1 MHYVSTRNGDV
12 RADFREVVLSGP
24 AADGGLYV
32 PAHLPVISP
41 EEIASWSWLPFD
53 ELVWRVIAP
62 FVGDAIDD
70 QALRALLSDS
80 YKAFSHRAITPLQ
93 QIGHNEWI
101 LQLFHGPTHTSKDFA
116 AQLQAR
122 LVSHFLER
130 SGEAALV
137 VGATNGDTGIAAIE
151 AFASRPK
158 VRLAILYPRN
168 EIPPDRLAALQAG
181 DPASVQL
188 IPVDGSF
195 DDCQT
200 LVARL
205 FRAWPLEGLIP
216 VCFNSTNWVGVLAQI
231 VFYFHAALQLGGG
244 TRPVGFSVPAASFA
258 EIYAGFIAQKMGLPI
273 NQVIVSTNSNDA
285 LHRFLHRNRYAPHA
299 SQRTLSPA
307 MDFSLYSNLERFIW
321 ELYGR
326 SGSSVASLM
335 AQFEACGELSI
346 GNAQWLQARV
356 LFDSYAVDEAEVR
369 REVIKLRTQAAA
381 LVDPHTAVGALA
393 GRMHRRSLGAPMVT
407 LGQIAP
413 AKSAALLAQL
423 GVWEGERAPQPV
435 VQDGPPALC
444 RGDLDGLCK
453 ALLAAQSRPA

>member
-1 MHYVSTRNGDV
+1 MHYVSTRNGAV

-32 PAHLPVISP
+32 PAWLPQISA

-62 FVGDAIDD
+62 FVGDAVDERT
-70 QALRALLSDS
+70 LRSLLSDS
-80 YKAFSHRAITPLQ
+80 YRGFSHRAVTPLQ

-101 LQLFHGPTHTSKDFA
+101 LQLFHGPTRTSKDFA

-122 LVSHFLER
+122 LMRHFLTDSQEQ
-130 SGEAALV
+130 ALV
-137 VGATNGDTGIAAIE
+137 VGATNGDTGVAAVE
-151 AFASRPK
+151 AFAGCPNLS
-158 VRLAILYPRN
+158 LAILYPRDQV
-168 EIPPDRLAALQAG
+168 PADRLAALLAA
-181 DPASVQL
+181 DPERVRLLA
-188 IPVDGSF
+188 VDGSF

-205 FRAWPLEGLIP
+205 FRAWPLEG
-216 VCFNSTNWVGVLAQI
+216 VTAACFNSSNWVGVLAQI

-258 EIYAGFIAQKMGLPI
+258 EIYAGFVAQKMGLPI

-299 SQRTLSPA
+299 SQRTLAPG

-326 SGSSVASLM
+326 DGESVRALM
-335 AQFEACGELSI
+335 EHFEACGDLSI
-346 GNAQWLQARV
+346 GNPQWLQARV
-356 LFDSYAVDEAEVR
+356 LFDSYAVDEAQVQ
-369 REVIKLRTQAAA
+369 REVVRLLEESATV
-381 LVDPHTAVGALA
+381 VDPQAAVGALA
-393 GRMHRRSLGAPMVT
+393 GRLHRRSLGAPMVT

-413 AKSAALLAQL
+413 EKSAVLLAQPTS
-423 GVWEGERAPQPV
+423 EPV
-435 VQDGPPALC
+435 RPAL
-444 RGDLDGLCK
+444 RRDDLDGLCQ
-453 ALLAAQSRPA
+453 ALLA

>member
-1 MHYVSTRNGDV
+1 MHYVSTRNGAV

-32 PAHLPVISP
+32 PAWLPQISP

-62 FVGDAIDD
+62 FVGDAVDERT
-70 QALRALLSDS
+70 LRALLSDS
-80 YKAFSHRAITPLQ
+80 YRGFSHRAITPLQ

-101 LQLFHGPTHTSKDFA
+101 LQLFHGPTRTSKDFA

-122 LVSHFLER
+122 LMRHFLADSQEP
-130 SGEAALV
+130 ALV
-137 VGATNGDTGIAAIE
+137 VGATNGDTGVAAIE
-151 AFASRPK
+151 AFATCPNL
-158 VRLAILYPRN
+158 RLAILYPRDQV
-168 EIPPDRLAALQAG
+168 PADRLAAMQAA
-181 DPASVQL
+181 DPERVQL
-188 IPVDGSF
+188 LAVDGSF

-205 FRAWPLEGLIP
+205 FRAWPLEG
-216 VCFNSTNWVGVLAQI
+216 VTAACFNSSNWVGVLAQI

-258 EIYAGFIAQKMGLPI
+258 EIYAGFVAQKMGLPI

-285 LHRFLHRNRYAPHA
+285 LHRFLHRNRYAAHA
-299 SQRTLSPA
+299 SQRTLAPG

-326 SGSSVASLM
+326 DGESVRTLM
-335 AQFEACGELSI
+335 EHFEACGELSI
-346 GNAQWLQARV
+346 GNPQWLQARV

-369 REVIKLRTQAAA
+369 REVVRLREESATV
-381 LVDPHTAVGALA
+381 VDPQAAVGALA

-413 AKSAALLAQL
+413 EKSAVLSAQPTRDPL
-423 GVWEGERAPQPV
+423 PSTLRR
-435 VQDGPPALC
+435 D
-444 RGDLDGLCK
+444 DLDGLCQV
-453 ALLAAQSRPA
+453 LLAAQSRSA

>member
-32 PAHLPVISP
+32 PAYLPVISP

-62 FVGDAIDD
+62 FVGDALDE
-70 QALRALLSDS
+70 QTLRALLSDS
-80 YKAFSHRAITPLQ
+80 YKDFTHRAITPLQ

-101 LQLFHGPTHTSKDFA
+101 LQLFHGPTRTSKDFA

-122 LVSHFLER
+122 LVRHFLDE
-130 SGEAALV
+130 STNEALV
-137 VGATNGDTGIAAIE
+137 VGATNGDTGVAAIE
-151 AFASRPK
+151 AFAACPN
-158 VRLAILYPRN
+158 VRLAILYPRH
-168 EIPPDRLAALQAG
+168 EVPADRLAALLAA
-181 DPASVQL
+181 DPERVL
-188 IPVDGSF
+188 LLPVDGSF

-205 FRAWPLEGLIP
+205 FRAWPLEGVIP

-258 EIYAGFIAQKMGLPI
+258 EIYAGFVAQKMGLPI

-285 LHRFLHRNRYAPHA
+285 LHRFLHRNRYATHA
-299 SQRTLSPA
+299 SQRTLAPA

-326 SGSSVASLM
+326 SAGCVRTLM
-335 AQFEACGELSI
+335 EHFEACGELSI
-346 GNAQWLQARV
+346 GNPQWLQARV
-356 LFDSYAVDEAEVR
+356 LFDSYAVEEAEVR
-369 REVIKLRTQAAA
+369 REVIRLREDTGAI
-381 LVDPHTAVGALA
+381 VDPHTAVGALA

-413 AKSAALLAQL
+413 EKSAALLAQL
-423 GVWEGERAPQPV
+423 GVWDGEV
-435 VQDGPPALC
+435 VPPPALADEPPVLQ
-444 RGDLDGLCK
+444 RGDLDGLCQ
-453 ALLAAQSRPA
+453 ALRAAQVRAL